1 MLNVSS
7 TPAWLPSPWMELPLS
22 RKHTPSAPPMGSRDQ
37 SHEGFTCVRWLS
49 GNGVSTAMECLYPER
64 KAIALLHFEEVC
76 VCACA
81 QSQGQRCGISWLTL
95 LLFKQCYENRIRLL
109 SRFHF
114 NSPII
119 TWIEP
124 KPESTRMDNDFSSN
138 RFRPFRKILKTWWWL
153 LVPRDLRFIIR
164 HAS

>member
-37 SHEGFTCVRWLS
+37 SHEGFACVRWLS
-49 GNGVSTAMECLYPER
+49 GSGVSTAMECLYPER

-95 LLFKQCYENRIRLL
+95 LLFKQCNENRIRLL

-138 RFRPFRKILKTWWWL
+138 RFRPFRKI
-153 LVPRDLRFIIR
+153 
-164 HAS
+164 